1 VPLKKTRIPIPDEMA
16 TEVMFAADRT
26 CCVCHESGKQVQIHH
41 IDEDPSHNE
50 VDNLTVLCLE
60 CHAQTQIAGGFGRKL
75 NANLVRR
82 YRSHWLTLV
91 QLRRNA
97 EALRSEIDHASMEPN
112 VATSFQEEPAPSVG
126 SAPAVQSTPLAEP
139 APLTDSLHAG
149 ENFRNGGIVISI
161 IDVRVSPSVRLN
173 KSGYR
178 AGSGLDVLSDVSA
191 GPGAKYITVQT
202 RVFNDGRGSI
212 DLTCG
217 YPIRNHVIDERGRKF
232 DSIDQLY
239 QIPGNPECNANLQP
253 GFEGDMTWIYR
264 VPAEAEIVGFAFGDI
279 SDFSAPPLSP
289 TTVTI
294 HRRSVTDLEA

>member
-1 VPLKKTRIPIPDEMA
+1 MA
-16 TEVMFAADRT
+16 AEVMFAADRT

-60 CHAQTQIAGGFGRKL
+60 CHAQTQISGGFGRKL
-75 NANLVRR
+75 NANLIRR
-82 YRSHWLTLV
+82 YRSHWLTVV

-97 EALRSEIDHASMEPN
+97 EDLRSEIDRASIEPN
-112 VATSFQEEPAPSVG
+112 APLAATSFEEGTATPVG

-139 APLTDSLHAG
+139 TPLTNSLHAG
-149 ENFRNGGIVISI
+149 ESFRSGGIVISV

-173 KSGYR
+173 KSNYR

-191 GPGAKYITVQT
+191 GTGAKYITVQT
-202 RVFNDGRGSI
+202 RVFNDGKHSI

-217 YPIRNHVIDERGRKF
+217 GPVRNHVIDNRGRKF
-232 DSIDQLY
+232 DSIEKLY

-253 GFEGDMTWIYR
+253 DFESDMTWIYR
-264 VPAEAEIVGFAFGDI
+264 VPGDAEIVGFIFTDI
-279 SDFSAPPLSP
+279 SDFTGPLLPP

-294 HRRSVTDLEA
+294 HWPSVTDL